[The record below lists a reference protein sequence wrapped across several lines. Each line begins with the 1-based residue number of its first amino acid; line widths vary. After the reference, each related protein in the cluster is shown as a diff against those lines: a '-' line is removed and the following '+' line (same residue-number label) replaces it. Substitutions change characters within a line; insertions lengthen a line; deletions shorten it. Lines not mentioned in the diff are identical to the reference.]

1 MHRRQAFGFR
11 EGVIEQRTG
20 LHDLVEQS
28 EPERGGRL
36 VGLRAADDGLEML
49 RRCREP
55 HDLEGDGRERHADL
69 ELRNPDPG
77 GAFHHQPLVGGC
89 HQQTA
94 AGDCMSIRGGNHR
107 SGMDKDA
114 LERAVAR
121 NTLIRMDVETEPFD
135 DEPSL
140 NGRKQQGDSDS
151 PPADAETRVEDWY
164 FLNTAKGR
172 QSVAAIRQGKL
183 ADLQGI
189 VPEEARLHVERPNIF
204 VLYEQNFGLMTSMI
218 ADQLRDLERSYP
230 PDWITEAMEIAL
242 LNNKRHLNYIRAILG
257 RWETEGKDEG
267 YG

>member
-1 MHRRQAFGFR
+1 MTRQLPGFVGFPDQKMLAVIVPDLFFVDLLPQIDDLAELKLTVYFFWLLNEQ
-11 EGVIEQRTG
+11 EGQMRFVRGDDMRSDRT
-20 LHDLVEQS
+20 LLQS
-28 EPERGGRL
+28 L
-36 VGLRAADDGLEML
+36 SLES
-49 RRCREP
+49 
-55 HDLEGDGRERHADL
+55 
-69 ELRNPDPG
+69 ELRS
-77 GAFHHQPLVGGC
+77 PL
-89 HQQTA
+89 A
-94 AGDCMSIRGGNHR
+94 ALE
-107 SGMDKDA
+107 DA

-140 NGRKQQGDSDS
+140 NGRKQQGDSDP